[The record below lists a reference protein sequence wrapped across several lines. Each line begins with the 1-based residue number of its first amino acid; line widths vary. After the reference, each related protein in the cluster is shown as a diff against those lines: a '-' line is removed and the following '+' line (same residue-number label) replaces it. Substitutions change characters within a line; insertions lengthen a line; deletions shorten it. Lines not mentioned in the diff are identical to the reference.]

1 LPAVRSGS
9 PGLVLDGSGTTYGLS
24 MTSDLNSRVLVTGA
38 ASGLGFG
45 IARSL
50 VERGA
55 RVAMVDVDTVTLT
68 AAAASLG
75 ERALPLVADIT
86 DRAAVDAAVKATVE
100 AFGGIDVVVAN
111 AGVVGGG
118 LIETI
123 DPARW
128 ARTIEVNVIGTF
140 HTVQAAL
147 AQVIAARGYVLIVAS
162 GFAAA
167 PGPYTSAYAAS
178 KAAVESLGRTL
189 RIKRHQKGVDV
200 GVGYYTF
207 LDTPLV
213 DSIERDRAASRAR
226 AAMPRPVRKTY
237 PLQPAVDASVRAI
250 ERRQDRA
257 IYPRFVRG
265 QLALRGL
272 LGPRT
277 EGAWRKAMPEVEQ
290 LEARPDDHGDRG

>member
-1 LPAVRSGS
+1 MESAFSAEVIASVQPVMYNTDPAPYAPMMS
-9 PGLVLDGSGTTYGLS
+9 TNTQA
-24 MTSDLNSRVLVTGA
+24 RVLVTGA

-50 VERGA
+50 IERGA
-55 RVAMVDVDTVTLT
+55 RVAMLDVDAT
-68 AAAASLG
+68 ALAEAAASLG
-75 ERALPLVADIT
+75 ERALPLVADIA
-86 DRAAVDAAVKATVE
+86 DRASVDVAVAAAAD

-111 AGVVGGG
+111 AGIVGGG

-123 DPARW
+123 SAERW

-140 HTVQAAL
+140 HSVQSAL
-147 AQVIAARGYVLIVAS
+147 PHVIAARGYVLIVAS
-162 GFAAA
+162 GFASA

-189 RIKRHQKGVDV
+189 RIELHHKGVDV

-213 DSIERDRAASRAR
+213 DSIEQDAAATRAR

-237 PLQPAVDASVRAI
+237 PLQPAVDASVTAI
-250 ERRQDRA
+250 ERRRNRA
-257 IYPRFVRG
+257 IYPRFLRA

-290 LEARPDDHGDRG
+290 LAARAE

>member
-1 LPAVRSGS
+1 MP
-9 PGLVLDGSGTTYGLS
+9 
-24 MTSDLNSRVLVTGA
+24 SDLQSRVLVTGA

-55 RVAMVDVDTVTLT
+55 RVAMVDVDVVALT
-68 AAAASLG
+68 AAAESLG
-75 ERALPLVADIT
+75 ERALALVADIT
-86 DRAAVDAAVKATVE
+86 DRPAVDAAVKATVE

-111 AGVVGGG
+111 AGIVGGG
-118 LIETI
+118 LVETI
-123 DPARW
+123 DPTRW

-147 AQVIAARGYVLIVAS
+147 AHVIAARGYVLIVAS

-189 RIKRHQKGVDV
+189 RIELHHKGVDV

-213 DSIERDRAASRAR
+213 DAIDRDQAATRAR

-257 IYPRFVRG
+257 IYPRFVRA

-277 EGAWRKAMPEVEQ
+277 EGAWREAMPEVEQ
-290 LEARPDDHGDRG
+290 LDAGSHGHQ

>member
-1 LPAVRSGS
+1 MSTDIQP
-9 PGLVLDGSGTTYGLS
+9 
-24 MTSDLNSRVLVTGA
+24 RVLITGA
-38 ASGLGFG
+38 ASGFGLG

-50 VERGA
+50 IERGA
-55 RVAMVDVDTVTLT
+55 RVAMVDANASTL
-68 AAAASLG
+68 AVVADSLG

-86 DRAAVDAAVKATVE
+86 NRVAVDTAVQAAVDA
-100 AFGGIDVVVAN
+100 FGGLDVVVAN

-118 LIETI
+118 LVETI
-123 DPARW
+123 DAVRW

-140 HTVQAAL
+140 HTVQSALTHVVAA
-147 AQVIAARGYVLIVAS
+147 QGYVLIVAS

-178 KAAVESLGRTL
+178 KAAVESLGRSL
-189 RIKRHQKGVDV
+189 RIELHHKGVGV

-213 DSIERDRAASRAR
+213 DSIEQDPAASRAR
-226 AAMPRPVRKTY
+226 AAMPRLVRKTY

-250 ERRQDRA
+250 ECRQDRA
-257 IYPRFVRG
+257 IYPRFVRI

-277 EGAWRKAMPEVEQ
+277 EVAWRKSMPEVER
-290 LEARPDDHGDRG
+290 LESQTDLAR

>member
-1 LPAVRSGS
+1 MSSG
-9 PGLVLDGSGTTYGLS
+9 PQ
-24 MTSDLNSRVLVTGA
+24 SRVLITGA
-38 ASGLGFG
+38 ASGLGLG

-50 VERGA
+50 VKRGA
-55 RVAMVDVDTVTLT
+55 QVAMVDIDGTLL
-68 AAAASLG
+68 ADVAASLG
-75 ERALPLVADIT
+75 DRALALVADIT
-86 DRAAVDAAVKATVE
+86 DRAAVDVAVKAAVD

-128 ARTIEVNVIGTF
+128 SRTIEVNVIGTF
-140 HTVQAAL
+140 NTVQSTL
-147 AQVIAARGYVLIVAS
+147 AHVIAARGYVLIVAS

-189 RIKRHQKGVDV
+189 RIELDHKGVDV

-213 DSIERDRAASRAR
+213 ASIERDRAATRAR

-237 PLQPAVDASVRAI
+237 PLQPAVDVSVRAI

-257 IYPRFVRG
+257 IYPRFVRI

-272 LGPRT
+272 FGPRT

-290 LEARPDDHGDRG
+290 LESKTANQR

>member
-1 LPAVRSGS
+1 MSSERQIRA
-9 PGLVLDGSGTTYGLS
+9 
-24 MTSDLNSRVLVTGA
+24 LVTGA
-38 ASGLGFG
+38 ASGLGLG

-55 RVAMVDVDTVTLT
+55 QVAMVDVDGASL
-68 AAAASLG
+68 ADAAASLG

-86 DRAAVDAAVKATVE
+86 DRVAVDASVNTAVQ
-100 AFGGIDVVVAN
+100 AFGGIDVLVAN
-111 AGVVGGG
+111 AGIVGGG
-118 LIETI
+118 LVETI

-128 ARTIEVNVIGTF
+128 ARTIDVNVTGTF

-147 AQVIAARGYVLIVAS
+147 PHIIATRGYVLIVAS

-189 RIKRHQKGVDV
+189 RIELHHKGVDV

-213 DSIERDRAASRAR
+213 DAIEQDRAASRAR
-226 AAMPRPVRKTY
+226 AAMPRPIRKTY

-250 ERRQDRA
+250 ERRRDRA
-257 IYPRFVRG
+257 IYPRFVRT
-265 QLALRGL
+265 QLALRGV
-272 LGPRT
+272 LGPKT
-277 EGAWRKAMPEVEQ
+277 EGAWRKAMAEVEQ
-290 LEARPDDHGDRG
+290 LEAAANAVR

>member
-1 LPAVRSGS
+1 LPAVHSGS
-9 PGLVLDGSGTTYGLS
+9 PGLEIDGSGPTYGLS

-55 RVAMVDVDTVTLT
+55 GVAMVDVDAVTLT

-128 ARTIEVNVIGTF
+128 SRTIEVNVIGTF

-178 KAAVESLGRTL
+178 KAGVESLGRTL
-189 RIKRHQKGVDV
+189 RIELHHKGVDV

-226 AAMPRPVRKTY
+226 AAMPRLVRKTY

-265 QLALRGL
+265 QLVLRGL

-290 LEARPDDHGDRG
+290 LEAGAAAQP